1 MTFKDMIQQM
11 LTRKASD
18 LHLRVGLRPT
28 LRIDGKLYSADDN
41 VLMPQDMDKILGQI
55 MTESQQQ
62 RFHQRR
68 EMDLALSISKMGR
81 FRINLYK
88 QRGTL
93 GIAIRHV
100 NTTIPT
106 FEELNL
112 PETIKDIADARK
124 GLIIVTGTTGSGK
137 STTLAAMIEYINST
151 RPENVLTIEDPIE
164 YIYRDKK
171 SIISQREVGGDTE
184 SFASA
189 LRHAFRQDPDIILIG
204 EIRDAD
210 TMGIALTAADT
221 GHLVLT
227 TLHTMNAIE
236 TISRVISFF
245 PPHQHQQI
253 RLLLAGTLKSI
264 MCQRL
269 LPRHDCPGRIPAVEI
284 LVTTASIR
292 EYIIDQMKTPL
303 ISELIAQ
310 GTVQYGMQSFD
321 QSIMKMFRAGVIS
334 YEEAIAQSSNPE
346 DFDLRCK
353 GFTSASD
360 RSWNEFAGRGKKE
373 RYIRLLMAMAS
384 ASLIN
389 TLCIEFPA
397 GWVSP

>member
-1 MTFKDMIQQM
+1 MTFKEMIQQM
-11 LTRKASD
+11 LARKASD

-28 LRIDGKLYSADDN
+28 LRIDGRLYSADDN
-41 VLMPQDMDKILGQI
+41 ALMPQDMDKILSQVL
-55 MTESQQQ
+55 TESQQQ
-62 RFHQRR
+62 RFYQRR

-88 QRGTL
+88 QRGTV

-100 NTTIPT
+100 NTIIPS

-112 PETIKDIADARK
+112 PDTIKNIADGRK

-137 STTLAAMIEYINST
+137 STSLAAMIEHINST
-151 RPENVLTIEDPIE
+151 RSVNVLTSEDPIE

-171 SIISQREVGGDTE
+171 SIVSQREVGGDTE
-184 SFASA
+184 SFATA

-204 EIRDAD
+204 EVRDAD

-221 GHLVLT
+221 GHLVMT
-227 TLHTMNAIE
+227 TLHTMNAVE

-264 MCQRL
+264 ICQRL
-269 LPRHDCPGRIPAVEI
+269 LPRHDGPGRIPAIEI

-292 EYIIDQMKTPL
+292 EYIIDQLKTPL
-303 ISELIAQ
+303 IPELIEQ
-310 GTVQYGMQSFD
+310 GAVQYGMQSFD
-321 QSIMKMFRAGVIS
+321 QTIMRMFRDGTIS
-334 YEEAIAQSSNPE
+334 YEEALAQSSNPE

-353 GFTSASD
+353 GITSASD
-360 RSWNEFAGRGKKE
+360 RGWGEFSGKEEKKDP
-373 RYIRLLMAMAS
+373 LG
-384 ASLIN
+384 
-389 TLCIEFPA
+389 F
-397 GWVSP
+397 